1 MSEQETTI
9 PSKKN
14 GAYVLVILV
23 LLLAVGAMTFLWSST
38 KSKLAD
44 ATRVNEE
51 LQLSIS
57 DMESMLSNYTG
68 EISNDIRKD
77 LKNMLSTYDALMEKD
92 KSQADSINVQKAKI
106 EELLAK
112 VEQGKMTSYELSKMK
127 RENETLRNIMKG
139 YVYQIDSLNTLNL
152 KLSSDLD
159 ETKTAL
165 TTTSSERD
173 QFKQEAETSQAKVK
187 AGSKLQA
194 YSFSSVALRSKIN
207 DMTTETTK
215 AKNTIQIKSS
225 FTIGAN
231 PITDS
236 GRKSVYMQI
245 VKPDGKI
252 MQSKASNV
260 VSIESGSI
268 AYSDKKEV
276 DYQNAAVDMAIY
288 YDLRG
293 EEAAKG
299 NYTIKIYCDGQLIGK
314 DTFTLK

>member
-1 MSEQETTI
+1 MSDQETTI

-14 GAYVLVILV
+14 GAFVLVILV

-57 DMESMLSNYTG
+57 DMESMLSKYTG
-68 EISNDIRKD
+68 EISSDIRKD
-77 LKNMLSTYDALMEKD
+77 LKNMLSTYDALIEKD

-127 RENETLRNIMKG
+127 RENETLRTIMKG

-159 ETKTAL
+159 QTKTAL
-165 TTTSSERD
+165 TTTSTERD

-194 YSFSSVALRSKIN
+194 YGFASVALRSKIN

-231 PITDS
+231 PITDA

-260 VSIESGSI
+260 VSTESGSI

-276 DYQNAAVDMAIY
+276 DYQNSAVDMAIY

-293 EEAAKG
+293 EEADKG
-299 NYTIKIYCDGQLIGK
+299 NYTVKIYCDGQLIGK

>member
-1 MSEQETTI
+1 MSEQQAV
-9 PSKKN
+9 PAKKN
-14 GAYVLVILV
+14 GAFVLIIVV
-23 LLLAVGAMTFLWSST
+23 LLLLVGAMTFLWS
-38 KSKLAD
+38 KANSKLAE
-44 ATRVNEE
+44 ATKENQE
-51 LQLSIS
+51 LQASIT
-57 DMESMLSNYTG
+57 DMEGMLSEYTG

-92 KSQADSINVQKAKI
+92 ASQSDSINAQKAKI

-112 VEQGKMTSYELSKMK
+112 VEQGKLTSYELSKLK

-152 KLSSDLD
+152 KLSTDLD

-165 TTTSSERD
+165 TTTTSERD
-173 QFKQEAETSQAKVK
+173 QFKTEADGAKAKVK
-187 AGSKLQA
+187 EGSKLQA

-231 PITDS
+231 PITDA

-245 VKPDGKI
+245 IKPDGKT
-252 MQSKASNV
+252 MQTKSSNIV
-260 VSIESGSI
+260 TTESGGI
-268 AYSDKKEV
+268 AYSDKKDI
-276 DYQNAAVDMAIY
+276 DYQNEAVDVAIY

-293 EEAAKG
+293 EEAPKG
-299 NYTIKIYCDGQLIGK
+299 NYSVKIYCDGQLIGK
-314 DTFTLK
+314 DSFTLK